1 MDFKT
6 DEIVSILKKQLTEH
20 NADIDISEVGEITY
34 IGDGV
39 ARVSGLENVISPAG
53 AAGFWQILKETAK
66 EYDLEVNASI
76 DERYH
81 LEKSTQAAC
90 DYLNKAFDKFGSWTM
105 AAASY
110 NMGQNGAI
118 RSVNKQGTDNYYNLH
133 LNSETSRYIFRII
146 AVKEIIEQIKK
157 EEAEQKI
164 TKKPMIDKDVKT
176 KKFDDNHFKRNEDKK

>member
-6 DEIVSILKKQLTEH
+6 DEIVSLLKEQLQNY
-20 NADIDISEVGEITY
+20 NADIDVAEVGEITY
-34 IGDGV
+34 VGDGV

-53 AAGFWQILKETAK
+53 AAGFWQLLKGTAK
-66 EYDLEVNASI
+66 EYDIEVNSSI

-81 LEKSTQAAC
+81 LEKSTQVAC

-118 RSVNKQGTDNYYNLH
+118 RSISQQSTNNYYNLY
-133 LNSETSRYIFRII
+133 LSLCY
-146 AVKEIIEQIKK
+146 
-157 EEAEQKI
+157 KI
-164 TKKPMIDKDVKT
+164 RLFFLL
-176 KKFDDNHFKRNEDKK
+176 KKFLIMRYYDLQHVSILLNLNLCHK